1 MHCGLRM
8 PDISS
13 DSKPKAAESHTS
25 EGVASWAEHNILNP
39 ALNAGPLAMYNI
51 VADAANLP
59 ECHLAVDEQK
69 PYSAGWFV
77 QGVSGGVGAVLP
89 FYLAGKGAGKAMLA
103 ADGALAG
110 TRVGEA
116 LSPVLTSSRVANIA
130 GATAFGGLQKP
141 DENHTRL
148 GNAIGTGVGF
158 FVFDRGNLLS
168 KQLPL
173 AGKLAAYPLTGFAGG
188 AVMSETSQLASN
200 GKFAPTEVVLQSG
213 VQGMALNSLLPL
225 AHEGFTRIST
235 KSVPAEPVARQGND
249 VALRNGAVDSGR
261 HSSATGDASAMT
273 DVRANGII
281 GPEGGLEG
289 AFHKVVLRNSTE
301 LRALSKSYS
310 DWVNENKPSYP
321 TTEEFAN
328 LSPNEIVQR
337 GFYHPDAT
345 NLDLLSTFQEAKPR
359 PLPDAKVVAAE
370 VAKSVESMPLA
381 KQTGDIVLGEWNME
395 FLTADKAQYFS
406 ETYKHVVPRHHLMF
420 VEETNLDGLAKVA
433 GDNGYNYEISR
444 DNSRGQAVG
453 FLVHPRLKVLGTHSY
468 EEVAN
473 VHNIPDLRPAFRVDL
488 LDTASGEKFSAVTVH
503 LKSMRGGPEATA
515 PVRTEQARVLAESLG
530 KDFRGI
536 IAGDWNTFLD
546 KTRELDPLLN
556 AGFKIANPGDTTST
570 QSMGGRLDGFLYKGI
585 PWLMS
590 NPEVRPFFKNPRI
603 TRGLSD
609 HGLLSTTLRPPRPAS
624 PILQYIPTWAS
635 FDQSRN

>member
-1 MHCGLRM
+1 MHRGPRM
-8 PDISS
+8 PELAS
-13 DSKPKAAESHTS
+13 DSKSKASDAHKSDS
-25 EGVASWAEHNILNP
+25 AVNWAEQNILNP

-59 ECHLAVDEQK
+59 EVHLQVEEQK
-69 PYSAGWFV
+69 PYSPGWFV

-116 LSPVLTSSRVANIA
+116 LSPVLTSSRVANIT
-130 GATAFGGLQKP
+130 GAAAFGGLQRP

-158 FVFDRGNLLS
+158 LVFDRGNLLS

-173 AGKLAAYPLTGFAGG
+173 AGRLAAYPMTGFVGG

-200 GKFAPTEVVLQSG
+200 GKLAPAEVVLQSG
-213 VQGMALNSLLPL
+213 VQGMALNTLLPL

-235 KSVPAEPVARQGND
+235 KSLPSEPVGRQGSGEPGSTS
-249 VALRNGAVDSGR
+249 VLETKIGAEE
-261 HSSATGDASAMT
+261 
-273 DVRANGII
+273 VRTNGII
-281 GPEGGLEG
+281 APEGGLEG
-289 AFHKVVLRNSTE
+289 AFSKVALQNSTQ

-310 DWVNENKPSYP
+310 DWVNETKPSYP
-321 TTEEFAN
+321 ASEEFAN

-337 GFYHPDAT
+337 GFYHPEAT
-345 NLDLLSTFQEAKPR
+345 NLDLLKTFQDAKPR
-359 PLPDAKVVAAE
+359 PLPDAKVVASE
-370 VAKSVESMPLA
+370 VGKSMESMPIA
-381 KQTGDIVLGEWNME
+381 KPTGDLVLGEWNME
-395 FLTADKAQYFS
+395 FLTGDKAQYFS
-406 ETYKHVVPRHHLMF
+406 DTYKHIVPRHHLMF
-420 VEETNLDGLAKVA
+420 VEETNVDGLARVA
-433 GDNGYNYEISR
+433 KDNGYNYEVSR

-453 FLVHPRLKVLGTHSY
+453 FLVHPRLKVLGTHTY

-515 PVRTEQARVLAESLG
+515 PVRTEQARILAASLG

-536 IAGDWNTFLD
+536 VAGDWNTFLD

-590 NPEVRPFFKNPRI
+590 NPEVRPFFQNPRI

-609 HGLLSTTLRPPRPAS
+609 HGLLSTTLRPQRTTV